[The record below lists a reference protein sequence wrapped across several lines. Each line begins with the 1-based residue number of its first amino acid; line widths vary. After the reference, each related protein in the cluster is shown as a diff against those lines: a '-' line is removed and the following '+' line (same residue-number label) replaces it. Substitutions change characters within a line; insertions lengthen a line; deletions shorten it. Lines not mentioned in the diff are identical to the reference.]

1 MVLHGMRHRAAQA
14 SLTALIAPIR
24 PTLKWLY
31 PKKHLVKSDYANDMK
46 MEPGVRLC

>member
-1 MVLHGMRHRAAQA
+1 MVLRGMRHRAAQA

-31 PKKHLVKSDYANDMK
+31 PKKHLVKSDYAN
-46 MEPGVRLC
+46 EI